1 MCKVTYFVQQCPT
14 CGRRLQVKVEYMGM
28 EVICQHC
35 GGLLTAQDPS
45 LGVSLITP
53 ANPVDD
59 ALTQA
64 DRFLADTPLE
74 SNAAADFG
82 YDPLSET
89 Y

>member
-1 MCKVTYFVQQCPT
+1 VCKVTYFVQQCPT
-14 CGRRLQVKVEYMGM
+14 CGRRLQVKVEYLGM

-45 LGVSLITP
+45 LGAPPMAP

-59 ALTQA
+59 ALNQA
-64 DRFLADTPLE
+64 DRFLAGSQIE
-74 SNAAADFG
+74 SNISPVFRF
-82 YDPLSET
+82 DPLSES